1 MSSVKTGE
9 SVSSKGGHEAKRSLG
24 QNFLIAKEIAEK
36 IVSASGA
43 AAGGLVFEIG
53 PGQGALTE
61 PLTRTGARV
70 VAYEIDGSLAGELEA
85 RFSGNDDVEIVHAD
99 IREVDLDS
107 EAEERGFEE
116 FTLVGN
122 IPYNLTSTILMM
134 LPGLGRCSKSLLM
147 VQREV
152 AERILA
158 SPGDRECGILTVFLQ
173 AYMDIAKEIRVLPG
187 SFRPRPKVESVVV
200 SLRPATRE
208 GAPDDREAFLDFV
221 KLAFSQRRKMLSS
234 LFRDAF
240 GMRDAGLVRRLGEG
254 SGVDMK
260 NRPEQ
265 MSLDEWFGLF
275 AAYKKLSDR

>member
-1 MSSVKTGE
+1 
-9 SVSSKGGHEAKRSLG
+9 VSSNGGHEAKRSLG
-24 QNFLIAKEIAEK
+24 QNFLVSKEIAEK

-43 AAGGLVFEIG
+43 ATGDLVFEIG

-61 PLTRTGARV
+61 PLTGTGARV

-85 RFSGNDDVEIVHAD
+85 RFAGKDDVEIVHAD

-116 FTLVGN
+116 FTLIGN

-134 LPGLGRCSKSLLM
+134 LPGLERCSKSLLM

-173 AYMDIAKEIRVLPG
+173 SYMDIVKEIRVLPG
-187 SFRPRPKVESVVV
+187 SFRPRPKVESVVM
-200 SLRPATRE
+200 SLEPAARE
-208 GAPDDREAFLDFV
+208 GAPNDREAFLEFI

-234 LFRDAF
+234 IFRDAF
-240 GMRDAGLVRRLGEG
+240 GMRDAGLVQHLGEE
-254 SGVDMK
+254 SGIDMK
-260 NRPEQ
+260 KRPEHL
-265 MSLDEWFGLF
+265 SLDEWFGLF
-275 AAYKKLSDR
+275 ETYRQMPDR